1 MKVKDIIIRVV
12 RRAYRIITRRK
23 FYAPECDCDR
33 QSSNDKIYELL
44 ASGKPCMIARF
55 GTVEINCITN
65 YLCVHSDK
73 SYWGRIIDFIK
84 DNTHTPWWYDKIFSH
99 LSNNAGVINA
109 NQEVAEKFSE
119 RYIQDIP
126 EIDLL
131 ACHQYYEKFM
141 PLRDDIQRVQLEM
154 LYPFFVERPWTRI
167 LKGKKVLVV
176 HPFVDT
182 IRSQYQKRE
191 LLFSNPDV
199 LPEFEL
205 KTLKAVQTIA
215 GTKSEFA
222 SWFDALK
229 YMEDEIDKIDFDIAI
244 IGCGAYGLPLAAHV
258 KRIGKQAVHIAGGTQ
273 LLFGILGKRWT
284 EQYQGSLHYR
294 PGIIISLDYHPLFN
308 EYWVSPSRHEKPK
321 GSEKVE
327 GGCYW

>member
-1 MKVKDIIIRVV
+1 
-12 RRAYRIITRRK
+12 
-23 FYAPECDCDR
+23 
-33 QSSNDKIYELL
+33 
-44 ASGKPCMIARF
+44 
-55 GTVEINCITN
+55 
-65 YLCVHSDK
+65 
-73 SYWGRIIDFIK
+73 
-84 DNTHTPWWYDKIFSH
+84 
-99 LSNNAGVINA
+99 
-109 NQEVAEKFSE
+109 
-119 RYIQDIP
+119 
-126 EIDLL
+126 
-131 ACHQYYEKFM
+131 M

-176 HPFVDT
+176 HPFADT

-191 LLFSNPDV
+191 LLFDNPDV

-229 YMEDEIDKIDFDIAI
+229 FMETEIDKIEFDIAI

-258 KRIGKQAVHIAGGTQ
+258 KKIGKQAVHMGGGTQ

-284 EQYQGSLHYR
+284 EQYSGYLHYR
-294 PGIIISLDYHPLFN
+294 PGIDISLDYHPLFN
-308 EYWVSPSRHEKPK
+308 EYWVFPGQNEKPEFA
-321 GSEKVE
+321 EKVE

>member
-1 MKVKDIIIRVV
+1 MEKDSGFVRGAYAVV
-12 RRAYRIITRRK
+12 
-23 FYAPECDCDR
+23 
-33 QSSNDKIYELL
+33 L
-44 ASGKPCMIARF
+44 AFVLGGLARLDDAVF
-55 GTVEINCITN
+55 IGAGFLADVGQLAVAVE
-65 YLCVHSDK
+65 
-73 SYWGRIIDFIK
+73 
-84 DNTHTPWWYDKIFSH
+84 
-99 LSNNAGVINA
+99 
-109 NQEVAEKFSE
+109 
-119 RYIQDIP
+119 
-126 EIDLL
+126 
-131 ACHQYYEKFM
+131 
-141 PLRDDIQRVQLEM
+141 QR
-154 LYPFFVERPWTRI
+154 
-167 LKGKKVLVV
+167 KVLVV

-284 EQYQGSLHYR
+284 EQYQGFWHYR
-294 PGIIISLDYHPLFN
+294 PGIDISLNYHPLFN

>member
-1 MKVKDIIIRVV
+1 MKLKDIIIRVA
-12 RRAYRIITRRK
+12 RKAYRIVSRRK

-55 GTVEINCITN
+55 GTVEINCVTN

-73 SYWGRIIDFIK
+73 SYWERITDFIT
-84 DNTHTPWWYDKIFSH
+84 DNTSTPWWYDKIFYH
-99 LSNNAGVINA
+99 LRINAGVIDA
-109 NQEVAEKFSE
+109 NQEIAERFSE
-119 RYIQDIP
+119 RYLQDAP

-154 LYPFFVERPWTRI
+154 LYPFFVERPWTRV
-167 LKGKKVLVV
+167 LRGKKVLVI

-182 IRSQYQKRE
+182 IKSQYSRRE

-215 GTKSEFA
+215 GTKSEFT

-229 YMEDEIDKIDFDIAI
+229 YMENEIDKIDFDIAI

-258 KRIGKQAVHIAGGTQ
+258 KRIGKQAVHMGGGMQ

-284 EQYQGSLHYR
+284 EQYSGFLHYR
-294 PGIIISLDYHPLFN
+294 PGIDISLDYHPLFN
-308 EYWVSPSRHEKPK
+308 EYWVTPGQNEKPK
-321 GSEKVE
+321 GSDKVDNS
-327 GGCYW
+327 CYW